1 MIISDKVWME
11 ICDKVARD
19 YQIQLGSDTVPKLML
34 KHTTENTK
42 NASSSGRTITKA
54 RLNYTGKILIDL
66 SRENNGSMQLEYKE
80 ESGVNNIQEIRLPND
95 VKLTHDCIGY
105 LLKLSIE
112 KSIDFIQMFDVSMML
127 SNGAFDDNASM
138 ECALEKLAEWQEY
151 ASSMAIF
158 DVDSLIGVSAN
169 VSDSSM
175 GQSNSYSITNNRMWH
190 QVVIQTAN
198 SDLSSSSSAAAA
210 SEKHKWVVVV
220 SKSEFVCEQFKSLS
234 KFRQTVSER
243 KEAEEN
249 AKGRVCLNCEMM
261 FMNGKNN
268 IDSCAYHDGP
278 LVATSLTAD
287 KMCHIPR
294 KSLEIY
300 FQVATPEKRPD
311 MFKNLVYLCCFQ
323 GYNSM
328 GCKKHFH
335 SETIDR
341 KDRDKYSKYFSSL

>member
-1 MIISDKVWME
+1 ME

-19 YQIQLGSDTVPKLML
+19 FQIQLGSDTVPKLML
-34 KHTTENTK
+34 KHTTENT
-42 NASSSGRTITKA
+42 NASSSATRPITNTT
-54 RLNYTGKILIDL
+54 LNYTGKILIDL
-66 SRENNGSMQLEYKE
+66 SKENNGSMQLEYIHDGANRLE
-80 ESGVNNIQEIRLPND
+80 EIRLPND

-198 SDLSSSSSAAAA
+198 SNLSSSSSAAAA
-210 SEKHKWVVVV
+210 AARKKHKWVVVV
-220 SKSEFVCEQFKSLS
+220 SKSEFVCEQFKLLS
-234 KFRQTVSER
+234 KFPQTESER
-243 KEAEEN
+243 REVEEN
-249 AKGRVCLNCEMM
+249 AKGRVCRNCEMM

-287 KMCHIPR
+287 QMCHIPR
-294 KSLEIY
+294 RSLEID
-300 FQVATPEKRPD
+300 FQAAMPEKRPD
-311 MFKNLVYLCCFQ
+311 MFKNYVYLCCFQ

-341 KDRDKYSKYFSSL
+341 KDRVKYSKYFSSS